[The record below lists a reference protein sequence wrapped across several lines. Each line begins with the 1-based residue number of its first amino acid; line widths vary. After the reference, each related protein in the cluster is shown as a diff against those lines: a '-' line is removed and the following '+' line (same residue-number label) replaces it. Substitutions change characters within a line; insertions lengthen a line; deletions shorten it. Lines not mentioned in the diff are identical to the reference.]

1 MPSPPGGSPPSPPLH
16 PLCEPLRGLLGLW
29 RGEGQG
35 GYPTIEPF
43 AYGEEVRWGH
53 AGKPFLA
60 YVQRTWALDDGRP
73 LHAEAGYLRPQ
84 PGGRLELVMTM
95 PTGHVEVSEGS
106 WDGRTLDLSSTSVTA
121 TPSAKDVQAVRRIA
135 SLDADGATLR
145 YVLDLAAVGQPLQRH
160 LDAVL
165 HRVAEPAVA

>member
-1 MPSPPGGSPPSPPLH
+1 MPAPPPGPPPLH
-16 PLCEPLRGLLGLW
+16 PNCEPLRGLLGLW

-35 GYPTIEPF
+35 GYPTITPF
-43 AYGEEVRWGH
+43 AYGEEIRWGH

-60 YVQRTWALDDGRP
+60 YTQRTWALDDGRP

-84 PGGRLELVMTM
+84 ADGTLELVMTM
-95 PTGHVEVSEGS
+95 PTGHVEVSTGS

-121 TPSAKDVQAVRRIA
+121 TPSARDVQAVRRIVA
-135 SLDADGATLR
+135 LEPDGTTLR
-145 YVLDLAAVGQPLQRH
+145 YVLDLAAVGQRSQRH

-165 HRVAEPAVA
+165 HRVDETPA